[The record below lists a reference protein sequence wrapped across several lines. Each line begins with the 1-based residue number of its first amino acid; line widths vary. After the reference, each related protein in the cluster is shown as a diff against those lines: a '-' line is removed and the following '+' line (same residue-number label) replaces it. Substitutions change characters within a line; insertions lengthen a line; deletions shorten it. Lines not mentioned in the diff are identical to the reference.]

1 MTVYHMLEAFCKE
14 IAVTWR
20 KTQRTNLTLAACAIF
35 QRRTLTLSHLAQ
47 QFPYP
52 RKPKVLE
59 PRHPL
64 WHRLKRLRRFLGNP
78 SLKTEELWRR
88 LIRLALCLSDEPG
101 LRLSVL
107 VDLTYLEPY
116 AFLVASIPKFGRAL
130 PVAWYAF
137 RRNLQGETFDSQN
150 LLIEALLH
158 QLLAEIPAKVQAIL
172 CADREFARVSFFRFA
187 KRIKRHF
194 VVRIDK
200 ENWIIHPAYTG
211 ALADMG
217 LQPGDPPRWFKGA
230 FYCKEDPEP
239 INLLAVWVKGYQ
251 EPWFLATTL
260 GDRRIVYRIY
270 RQRMKIEHGFR
281 DWKHH
286 LRLKGTLRAQN
297 VTLVKGLL
305 TVLGLLYWFVSL
317 FGLRCMERRH
327 WSRVACWGQPG
338 FFKVAL
344 DLLTT
349 VDPLILPTWQ
359 SIQAWLGDKLES
371 LRPLT
376 PTYLL
381 RYRRYRPRLQ
391 QSG

>member
-1 MTVYHMLEAFCKE
+1 MEVYHMIDAFCKE

-20 KTQRTNLTLAACAIF
+20 KTQRTNLALAVRAIF

-47 QFPYP
+47 HFPCPEKP
-52 RKPKVLE
+52 RVAE

-78 SLKTEELWRR
+78 RLKTEDLFRR
-88 LIRLALCLSDEPG
+88 LTRLGLCLSDEPG

-107 VDLTYLEPY
+107 VDLTYFDPY
-116 AFLVASIPKFGRAL
+116 AFLVASIPKLGRAL
-130 PVAWYAF
+130 PLAWYAF
-137 RRNLQGETFDSQN
+137 RRDLLEEPFLSQN
-150 LLIEALLH
+150 LLIEHLLQ
-158 QLLAEIPAKVQAIL
+158 QLLAEIPEKVKVIL
-172 CADREFARVSFFRFA
+172 CADREFARLSFFRFA
-187 KRIKRHF
+187 KKIKRHF
-194 VVRIDK
+194 VVRIDA
-200 ENWIIHPAYTG
+200 ETWIIHPEYSG
-211 ALADMG
+211 ALGQMG

-230 FYCKEDPEP
+230 LYCKEDPES
-239 INLLAVWVKGYQ
+239 INLLAVWVKGYS

-270 RQRMKIEHGFR
+270 KQRMKIEHGFR

-297 VTLVKGLL
+297 VRFVKGLM
-305 TVLGLLYWFVSL
+305 TVLAVLYWFVCL
-317 FGLRCMERRH
+317 FGLHWLGRRH

-349 VDPLILPTWQ
+349 ADPLVSSTWQ
-359 SIQAWLGDKLES
+359 AIHSWVRDKLE
-371 LRPLT
+371 LLKPLM

-381 RYRRYRPRLQ
+381 RYRRHRPWLQ

>member
-1 MTVYHMLEAFCKE
+1 MTVYSMMDAFCKE
-14 IAVTWR
+14 VAVTWR
-20 KTQRTNLTLAACAIF
+20 KTQRTNLVLAMHALL
-35 QRRTLTLSHLAQ
+35 QRKTLTLCHLAQ
-47 QFPYP
+47 QFPCP
-52 RKPKVLE
+52 QKPKVPE

-64 WHRLKRLRRFLGNP
+64 WHRLKRLRRFLSNP
-78 SLKTEELWRR
+78 RLKTQDLFRR
-88 LIRLALCLSDEPG
+88 LTRLALCVSDEPG

-107 VDLTYLEPY
+107 VDLTYLDPY
-116 AFLVASIPKFGRAL
+116 AFLVASIPKHGRAL
-130 PVAWYAF
+130 PLAWYAF
-137 RRNLQGETFDSQN
+137 RRDLQEEPFDSQN
-150 LLIEALLH
+150 LLIEDLL
-158 QLLAEIPAKVQAIL
+158 QSLLAEIPPKVQAIL

-200 ENWIIHPAYTG
+200 ESWIIHPDYTG
-211 ALADMG
+211 PLGHMG
-217 LQPGDPPRWFKGA
+217 LQPGDPPRWFKDGL
-230 FYCKEDPEP
+230 YCKEDPEP
-239 INLLAVWVKGYQ
+239 INLLAIWVQGYQ

-297 VTLVKGLL
+297 GSLVKGLM
-305 TVLGLLYWFVSL
+305 TVLGLLYWFISL
-317 FGLRCMERRH
+317 FGLQSMERRH

-349 VDPLILPTWQ
+349 ADEFILPIWQ
-359 SIQAWLGDKLES
+359 TIQAWMGDKLES
-371 LRPLT
+371 IRPLT
-376 PTYLL
+376 PSYLL
-381 RYRRYRPRLQ
+381 RYRRHRPWLQ